1 MKRLPRKEK
10 MINLID
16 NGKSRGGPDE
26 FGADLAMTPEEKFVK
41 AVYSSVDKAVAC
53 VLDRLRSETG
63 IVPNCKLGCCH
74 CCRYHIVVNIAEART
89 LAQYVRR
96 EFSPAQR
103 KDLRMRTQR
112 WHEWHDSMRGRSPSA
127 DRARQTEPSLY
138 DPCCPLLVNGACIA
152 YGVRPV
158 VCRTHYVS
166 SHPLFCY
173 AANDPESAEESP
185 LVIELVLTATNHFST
200 AIKDHIEKAG
210 WDYSR
215 SMTLLPHG
223 LASEMGWDF
232 AVSP

>member
-1 MKRLPRKEK
+1 MNR
-10 MINLID
+10 ID
-16 NGKSRGGPDE
+16 NGQSRMSTEE
-26 FGADLAMTPEEKFVK
+26 FGADLPMTREEIFVK
-41 AVYSSVDKAVAC
+41 AVYSSVDEAVART
-53 VLDRLRSETG
+53 LHRLRNETG
-63 IVPNCKLGCCH
+63 IVPSCKLGCCH
-74 CCRYHIVVNIAEART
+74 CCRYRIVMNIAEVRT

-96 EFSPAQR
+96 EFSPEQR
-103 KDLRMRTQR
+103 KDLWRRTQR
-112 WHEWHDSMRGRSPSA
+112 WHEWDDSLRGRCASA
-127 DRARQTEPSLY
+127 DMAKQTDASPY
-138 DPCCPLLVNGACIA
+138 DSCCPLLINGACSA

-158 VCRTHYVS
+158 VCRTHFVS
-166 SHPLFCY
+166 SHPSSCQ

-185 LVIELVLTATNHFST
+185 LVIDLVLTATTPFSM